1 MDTIVTTIDVPTQQ
15 AAWKEI
21 QTIWNEQSWD
31 IWLPSLKI
39 KVPMSNKFGN
49 GAPSV
54 ITPRIIWNI
63 DRVYVK

>member
-1 MDTIVTTIDVPTQQ
+1 MDAIVTTLDVPKQQ

-31 IWLPSLKI
+31 IWLPVLKI
-39 KVPMSNKFGN
+39 KNPMGSKFGN
-49 GAPSV
+49 AQPSI
-54 ITPRIIWNI
+54 ITPRVIWNI